1 MLLGPLQSL
10 DKTAVFLR
18 RALHDLRY
26 VELQDC
32 GQAVESTGLAER
44 GAGFPTLDEPQRL
57 APDNGT
63 PGTPLPP
70 QPELPP
76 PGLDPAPEVSGLS
89 LGIFCPL
96 SYPCPPLRRLR
107 TGAAFSSRSLLSN
120 PVISGPVFCPF
131 GFEGKA
137 SRAFLRDP
145 VC

>member
-57 APDNGT
+57 APDNGA
-63 PGTPLPP
+63 PGASVPP
-70 QPELPP
+70 QPSLP
-76 PGLDPAPEVSGLS
+76 PAPEVSGLS